1 MNYLKLPSLNGKYLK
16 INYNNFR
23 DIQNELEMF
32 LDEED
37 YMNDRRFAKKV
48 MFSHE
53 IKSNN
58 MVEGIMDDLFV
69 IEKVIWDA
77 SSIRDEKQKKR
88 IINLYNG
95 YKYILTH
102 KVMDSHHLRELY
114 AILSEGLLENEDM
127 VRMGDFY
134 RKDKVFILKNGRL
147 DMDLDEGIPFEMI
160 DRYMDIYFDFVN
172 RESLG
177 NSLTEEFIKSQIM
190 HFYLVYI
197 HPYFD
202 VNGRTSRTMAMWHLI
217 NQEAYPFIIFNRA
230 ITFEASKYDKAIMD
244 TKEFWDISF
253 FIKYMMV
260 NVKRELE
267 KEMVMRQIK
276 DSTSMRLE
284 AIDYQSIMYI
294 LSMNGEVNVL
304 NFATTYRRFNDF
316 KSVRQIYEEMIV
328 PLKEKGVL
336 EVIRNTNKMMFDDT
350 FNEVLRINPNR
361 YDRDNLKIKRLNLDN
376 K

>member
-147 DMDLDEGIPFEMI
+147 DMDLDEGLPFEMI

-294 LSMNGEVNVL
+294 LSMNGEVNIL

-350 FNEVLRINPNR
+350 FNEVFRINPNR